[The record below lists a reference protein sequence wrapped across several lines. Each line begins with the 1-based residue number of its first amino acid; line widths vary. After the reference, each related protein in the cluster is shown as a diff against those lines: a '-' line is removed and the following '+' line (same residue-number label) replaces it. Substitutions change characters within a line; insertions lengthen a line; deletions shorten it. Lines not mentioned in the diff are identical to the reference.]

1 MTDLSLT
8 RLLQLLIVLFSAC
21 AAGAQTNA
29 PEVAPIISLEPA
41 RPQTLN
47 RIGISYLMGINV
59 SVDFRQLGGLQ
70 LSDPGPATGGTVNR
84 FYDNGYNRVDISG
97 NAGGQTWFWGYSS
110 PNSVQGNNLVLQSD
124 ATPATAHS
132 GMYQDHPQSGVE
144 LTYSRELTRG
154 KKWRMGVEGAFGYMF
169 LSFHDTQTV
178 NYFVNRT
185 SDSFALNGVIPPEP
199 PYNGTFQGPGAV
211 IGSEPGNRTITSI
224 SGAAT
229 IAGDRRLDA
238 NIFTLRLGPYF
249 ELPISRKFS
258 VMLDGGLTLGY
269 AQSTFSFEE
278 TVLISDPL
286 YGINLN
292 SGARYGSGSQTDFL
306 VGGYA
311 GANLGYAI
319 SERVRLVAGAMF
331 QSTGRTFNDREGKS
345 SVLDLGRSVIFS
357 IGATYSF

>member
-1 MTDLSLT
+1 MSNLSLK
-8 RLLQLLIVLFSAC
+8 RFLLLAALFSAS

-29 PEVAPIISLEPA
+29 PEVAPIMSLETGRAPM
-41 RPQTLN
+41 LN
-47 RIGISYLMGINV
+47 RIGISYMMGVNI
-59 SVDFRQLGGLQ
+59 SVDFRHLGGLQ
-70 LSDPGPATGGTVNR
+70 LSDPGPATGANVNR
-84 FYDNGYNRVDISG
+84 SYDNGYNRVDISG
-97 NAGGQTWFWGYSS
+97 NAGGQTWYWGYSS
-110 PNSVQGNNLVLQSD
+110 PNSAQPNALVLQSD
-124 ATPATAHS
+124 STPDTAHS
-132 GMYQDHPQSGVE
+132 GMYQNHPQSGVE
-144 LTYSRELTRG
+144 LNYSRELTRG

-185 SDSFALNGVIPPEP
+185 SDSFTLNGIIPPEP
-199 PYNGTFQGPGAV
+199 PYNGTFEGPGAV
-211 IGSEPGNRTITSI
+211 IGSEPVNRTTTEI

-229 IAGDRRLDA
+229 IMGDRRLDA
-238 NIFTLRLGPYF
+238 NIFMLHLGPYF
-249 ELPISRKFS
+249 EVPLSRKFS
-258 VMLDGGLTLGY
+258 VTLDGGLTLAY

-278 TVLISDPL
+278 TVLISDPF

-292 SGARYGSGSQTDFL
+292 SGPRYGSGSQTDFL

-311 GANLGYAI
+311 GANLAYAI
-319 SERVRLVAGAMF
+319 SERVRLVGGAMF